1 MRPILFPSVSLCV
14 VALLSQT
21 ACAAPPH
28 PRDARDADAHPA
40 LAHGR
45 DHESDDEEECD
56 NDNDGEGDEEPHPHR
71 GGGGTLEE
79 TRPVKADGVIDV
91 HQFGGTVHVTG
102 WNQNV
107 LKVHA
112 RFEGDCHLEIEP
124 SGDRTGVGLSCRHG
138 PGVGDIEIQ
147 VPKAS
152 RLELRTMSADV
163 TVRDMSGA
171 QRLHTVNGD
180 IDVAG
185 GNPGEVEARS
195 TSGDVTIQA
204 SAGTTRAH
212 SVSGTIK
219 VTGVHG
225 RATLSTVSG
234 DTLLTGNDF
243 SEISVQS
250 VSGDVVITGSVVA
263 QGTVEAQSHSGD
275 IVLHL
280 PNNTNAD
287 AELRSFNGDLVVDL
301 GSGKKTAEKELD
313 AKIGSGGA
321 KLRLHSFSGDVR
333 VTR

>member
-14 VALLSQT
+14 VALMAQT
-21 ACAAPPH
+21 ACAAPPR
-28 PRDARDADAHPA
+28 PRDARDAEAHPA
-40 LAHGR
+40 LAHSHDR
-45 DHESDDEEECD
+45 DSDDEDDCD
-56 NDNDGEGDEEPHPHR
+56 DHGEGDEEPHPHG

-124 SGDRTGVGLSCRHG
+124 SGDRTGIGLSCRHG
-138 PGVGDIEIQ
+138 PGVGDVEIQ

-163 TVRDMSGA
+163 TVRDMSGVE
-171 QRLHTVNGD
+171 RLHTVNGD

-185 GNPGEVEARS
+185 GTPGEVEART
-195 TSGDVTIQA
+195 TSGDVKIQA
-204 SAGTTRAH
+204 GAGTTRAH
-212 SVSGTIK
+212 SVSGTVK

-234 DTLLTGNDF
+234 DTALTGQDF

-250 VSGDVVITGSVVA
+250 VSGDVVITGSVLP
-263 QGTVEAQSHSGD
+263 QGTVEATSHSGD
-275 IVLHL
+275 IVLHM

-287 AELRSFNGDLVVDL
+287 VEMRSYSGDLVIDM

-321 KLRLHSFSGDVR
+321 KLRLHSFSCDVR